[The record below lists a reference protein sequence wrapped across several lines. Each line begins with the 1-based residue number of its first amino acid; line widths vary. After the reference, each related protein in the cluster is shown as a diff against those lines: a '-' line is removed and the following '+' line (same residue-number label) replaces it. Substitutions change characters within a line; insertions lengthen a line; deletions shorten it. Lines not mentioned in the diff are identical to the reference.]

1 MEVAGWGTLIS
12 WLCLSP
18 RTLFGINNHS
28 DIPCMTALNS
38 RVGGMD
44 FLINKGL
51 GFHQKQRWSE
61 G

>member
-1 MEVAGWGTLIS
+1 MEVAGRGTLIS
-12 WLCLSP
+12 WFCVSP

-44 FLINKGL
+44 LIHKGL
-51 GFHQKQRWSE
+51 GFHKKQRWSE